1 MSSTALPS
9 TALSPIAVPL
19 SDPHAALRDDVRLLG
34 NLLGET
40 LKEQVGQALFDKV
53 EQIRHLAKQTRDG
66 DEQAKVQLDQ
76 VLSQLSE
83 QELLPVARAF
93 TQFLNFANIAE
104 QYHRVRRRRAW
115 QTTDAAPQAGSLQ
128 ALIPRLLQANCTPE
142 QVWQAALALNVEL
155 VLTAHP
161 TEISRRTLIQKY
173 DDISDCLQILD
184 QQQLTAPEKK
194 AVLARL
200 KRQII
205 AAWHTDEIRSHKPT
219 PVDEAKWGFTAIEQT
234 LWFTIPQFMRELD
247 SVVFQHTG
255 QHLPLTHAPVRFAS
269 WMGGDRDGN
278 PNVTHQVTQQVLL
291 LSRWQAADLY
301 WRDVD
306 ALRWDLSM
314 EDCNA
319 ALRDVVGA
327 QSKEPYRD
335 ILRGVR
341 DRLEHTRNWLHA
353 QIRRAEADQQ
363 HVEAEHNQSH
373 SHTHHQ
379 KSQQNQ
385 QQNQTVYHD
394 TQELMQPL
402 LLCYQ
407 SLVDCNMQ
415 DIANGELLDLIRR
428 VACFGIEL
436 LKLDVRQESGRHR
449 EALDAITRY
458 LKLGSYLEWDE
469 TQRQQFLLQ
478 ELNNPRPLLPH
489 GLHIDQAHS
498 LWSDN
503 VQEVLA
509 TFDMLAQQPHQS
521 LGAYV
526 ISMAEYPSD
535 VLAVMLLQKEAE
547 ISQPMRVVPLF
558 ETLKDLNNAAD
569 SLQQLLAIDWYKQA
583 ITHADGQGRQ
593 EARQEIMIGY
603 SDSAK
608 DAGFLAANWAQYR
621 AQEQLTQVA
630 EQHGVVLTLFH
641 GRGGSISRGG
651 APTYQAL
658 LSQPPGS
665 VKGKIRVT
673 EQGEMIRFKFG
684 MQGIAL
690 RNLELYASATL
701 EATLLPPPA
710 PKAEWRALMDRM
722 TQVSVATYR
731 QTVRENP
738 LFIQYLR
745 TVTPELELQMLP
757 LGSRPARR
765 KVSGGIES
773 LRAIPWVFAWTQVR
787 LMLPAWLGTGRALRT
802 ALADGQRATIEDMM
816 QHWPYF
822 QTLLD
827 MLEMVLAK
835 ADPAIA
841 SYYESHL
848 TQDQDLIELGGE
860 LRRRLHSASQTLLD
874 VIQQPALLQHESV
887 LKRSINVRTPYILPL
902 HLLQAELMQRRR
914 QSSHR
919 SHDSKPNENN
929 PYDHALMVTI
939 AGIAA
944 GLRNTG

>member
-1 MSSTALPS
+1 MSHTS
-9 TALSPIAVPL
+9 LSI
-19 SDPHAALRDDVRLLG
+19 DPHAALRDDVRLLG
-34 NLLGET
+34 NLMGET
-40 LKEQVGQALFDKV
+40 LQQQVGQEFF
-53 EQIRHLAKQTRDG
+53 EQIETIRHLAKQARDG
-66 DEQAKVQLDQ
+66 NSNARDQLNHT
-76 VLSQLSE
+76 LSNLTE

-115 QTTDAAPQAGSLQ
+115 QNTPDTPPQSGSLQ
-128 ALIPRLLQANCTPE
+128 ELIPRLLQANCSPE
-142 QVWQAALALNVEL
+142 QLWQSVLELDIEL

-173 DDISDCLQILD
+173 DDIADCLQILD
-184 QQQLTAPEKK
+184 QQQLSPDEKK
-194 AVLARL
+194 AVLSRL
-200 KRQII
+200 KQQII

-234 LWFTIPQFMRELD
+234 LWFSIPQFMRQLD
-247 SVVFQHTG
+247 STIFEHTG
-255 QHLPLTHAPVRFAS
+255 KHLPLDHAPIRFAS

-278 PNVTHQVTQQVLL
+278 PNVTHQVTQEVLL

-314 EDCNA
+314 QDCNA
-319 ALRDVVGA
+319 ALREVVGEE
-327 QSKEPYRD
+327 SEEPYRD
-335 ILRGVR
+335 ILRKVR
-341 DRLEHTRNWLHA
+341 TRLEHTRNWLNA
-353 QIRRAEADQQ
+353 NIKGQG
-363 HVEAEHNQSH
+363 QS
-373 SHTHHQ
+373 
-379 KSQQNQ
+379 
-385 QQNQTVYHD
+385 QNQTQSQSQTSNTPDIDQNAVYHN
-394 TQELMQPL
+394 TNELMQPL

-436 LKLDVRQESGRHR
+436 LKLDIRQESGRHR
-449 EALDAITRY
+449 DTLNAITEY
-458 LKLGSYLEWDE
+458 LKIGSYLDWDE
-469 TQRQQFLLQ
+469 AQRQQFLLQ
-478 ELNNPRPLLPH
+478 ELNNPRPLLPRH
-489 GLHIDQAHS
+489 VQANQVQS
-498 LWSDN
+498 SQVQSNTADSPFSDE
-503 VQEVLA
+503 VCEVLA
-509 TFDMLAQQPHQS
+509 TFNMLARQPQQS

-526 ISMAEYPSD
+526 ISMAQQPSD
-535 VLAVMLLQKEAE
+535 ILAVMLLQKEAE
-547 ISQPMRVVPLF
+547 IAAPLRVVPLF
-558 ETLKDLNNAAD
+558 ETLKDLDNAAD
-569 SLQQLLAIDWYKQA
+569 SLEQLLSVDWYKQA
-583 ITHADGQGRQ
+583 ITDSQGQ
-593 EARQEIMIGY
+593 AKQEIMIGY

-621 AQEQLTQVA
+621 AQEQLAHEA
-630 EQHGVVLTLFH
+630 EKHGVQLTLFH

-651 APTYQAL
+651 APTHQAL

-690 RNLELYASATL
+690 RNLELYISATL

-710 PKAEWRALMDRM
+710 PKPEWRDLMHRM
-722 TQVSVATYR
+722 TQVAVAAYR
-731 QTVRENP
+731 ETVHDNP
-738 LFIQYLR
+738 LFIKYLR

-765 KVSGGIES
+765 NTSGGIES

-787 LMLPAWLGTGRALRT
+787 LMLPAWLGTGWALNS
-802 ALADGQRATIEDMM
+802 ALSEGQRPIIDDMQ

-822 QTLLD
+822 QTLLN
-827 MLEMVLAK
+827 MLEMVLSK

-841 SYYESHL
+841 AYYESRL
-848 TQDQDLIELGGE
+848 TSDPELIALGE
-860 LRRRLHSASQTLLD
+860 VMRDRLTSATDTLLD
-874 VIQQPALLQHESV
+874 VIDQTELLQNMPT

-902 HLLQAELMQRRR
+902 HLLQAELMKRRR
-914 QSSHR
+914 
-919 SHDSKPNENN
+919 ENGN
-929 PYDHALMVTI
+929 TTYDHALMVTI

>member
-1 MSSTALPS
+1 MATQNPPPA
-9 TALSPIAVPL
+9 
-19 SDPHAALRDDVRLLG
+19 DPHAALRDDVRLLG

-40 LKEQVGQALFDKV
+40 LKEQVGQSFFDKV
-53 EQIRHLAKQTRDG
+53 EQIRHLSKQTRDG
-66 DEQAKVQLDQ
+66 DEQAKQQLDQ
-76 VLSQLSE
+76 VLSALSQ

-115 QTTDAAPQAGSLQ
+115 QCVEGAKPQAGSIQ
-128 ALIPRLLQANCTPE
+128 ELIPRLLAQGISGDAL
-142 QVWQAALALNVEL
+142 WQAMLAMNVEL

-173 DDISDCLQILD
+173 DDISECLEILD
-184 QQQLTAPEKK
+184 QQRLSPREKQ

-200 KRQII
+200 KREII

-219 PVDEAKWGFTAIEQT
+219 PVDEAKWGFTVIEQT
-234 LWFTIPQFMRELD
+234 LWKAIPLFIRELD
-247 SVVFQHTG
+247 EVAFAHTG
-255 QHLPLTHAPVRFAS
+255 KHLPLDHAPIRFAS

-278 PNVTHQVTQQVLL
+278 PNVTHQVTQEVLL

-301 WRDVD
+301 WYDID

-314 EDCNA
+314 EVCSA
-319 ALRDVVGA
+319 ELRQVVGE

-335 ILRGVR
+335 ILRRVR
-341 DRLEHTRNWLHA
+341 DRLAKTREWTHA
-353 QIRRAEADQQ
+353 RIRGESADD
-363 HVEAEHNQSH
+363 
-373 SHTHHQ
+373 TD
-379 KSQQNQ
+379 
-385 QQNQTVYHD
+385 VYHHSD
-394 TQELMQPL
+394 ELLQPL
-402 LLCYQ
+402 MLCYQ
-407 SLVDCNMQ
+407 SLVSCNMQ
-415 DIANGELLDLIRR
+415 DIANGELLDVIRR

-449 EALDAITRY
+449 EAINAITEYLHIGRY
-458 LKLGSYLEWDE
+458 LDWDE
-469 TQRQQFLLQ
+469 AQRQSFLLQ
-478 ELNNPRPLLPH
+478 ELANPRPLLPQQ
-489 GLHIDQAHS
+489 LTASPDSSILS
-498 LWSDN
+498 EN

-509 TFDMLAQQPHQS
+509 TVRMLAKQPHHS

-547 ISQPMRVVPLF
+547 IKRPMRVVPLF

-569 SLQQLLAIDWYKQA
+569 SLEQLLSIDWYKQA
-583 ITHADGQGRQ
+583 ITDKQTGQ
-593 EARQEIMIGY
+593 AKQEIMIGY

-630 EQHGVVLTLFH
+630 EKYGVNLTLFH

-651 APTYQAL
+651 APTHQAL

-665 VKGKIRVT
+665 VKGAIRVT

-684 MQGIAL
+684 IQGIAL

-701 EATLLPPPA
+701 EATLLPPPQA
-710 PKAEWRALMDRM
+710 KPIWRDMMHDM
-722 TQVSVATYR
+722 TQVAVDTYR
-731 QTVRENP
+731 ETVRENP

-787 LMLPAWLGTGRALRT
+787 LMLPAWLGTGRAINSAIEAGKET
-802 ALADGQRATIEDMM
+802 TIDDMK
-816 QHWPYF
+816 QNWPYF
-822 QTLLD
+822 QTILD

-835 ADPAIA
+835 SDPSIA
-841 SYYESHL
+841 AYYESRL
-848 TQDQDLIELGGE
+848 THDPQLIDLGKE
-860 LRRRLHSASQTLLD
+860 LRRRLNSATHTLLH
-874 VIQQPALLQHESV
+874 VIHEQELLKNTPI

-914 QSSHR
+914 ESG
-919 SHDSKPNENN
+919 DDI
-929 PYDHALMVTI
+929 YDHALMVTI